1 MLRKRNLKQFLI
13 GMKKKTNKEKKSK
26 KEKEQRLLN
35 YIIIIT
41 LTIVCTFS
49 YCRQQMALEISG
61 ITTCRIIK
69 KTRRPGGLKSYGQKY
84 LYVEFFVS
92 NKRYEKAE
100 FDNSYKVGDCFLIEY
115 SVENP
120 QICRVLWD
128 RGKQNCD
135 CME

>member
-1 MLRKRNLKQFLI
+1 MLQKKNLKQFII

-35 YIIIIT
+35 RIIIII

-49 YCRQQMALEISG
+49 YCRQQKALEISG

-69 KTRRPGGLKSYGQKY
+69 KTRSGSPRSLGLRLCIEY
-84 LYVEFFVS
+84 FVS
-92 NKRYEKAE
+92 NKRYETE
-100 FDNSYKVGDCFLIEY
+100 DFDNSYKVGDCFLIEY

>member
-1 MLRKRNLKQFLI
+1 MLQKKNLKQFLI

-49 YCRQQMALEISG
+49 YCRRQKALEISG
-61 ITTCRIIK
+61 ITRCKVIDKYRA
-69 KTRRPGGLKSYGQKY
+69 RRSFRKINL
-84 LYVEFFVS
+84 VMEFFVS
-92 NKRYEKAE
+92 NKRYETIE
-100 FDNSYKVGDCFLIEY
+100 TTFDNSYKVGDCFLIEY

>member
-13 GMKKKTNKEKKSK
+13 GMKKKTNKDKKSK

-35 YIIIIT
+35 CVVIII

-49 YCRQQMALEISG
+49 YCRKQKALEISG

-69 KTRRPGGLKSYGQKY
+69 KTRSGSPRTLGLFLCIEY
-84 LYVEFFVS
+84 FVS
-92 NKRYEKAE
+92 NKRYETVD

>member
-1 MLRKRNLKQFLI
+1 
-13 GMKKKTNKEKKSK
+13 MKKKIKKEKKTNKEKKSK

-35 YIIIIT
+35 RIIIII

-69 KTRRPGGLKSYGQKY
+69 KTRSGSPRTLGLFLCIEY
-84 LYVEFFVS
+84 FVS
-92 NKRYEKAE
+92 NKRYETEA